1 MIDCTLTTAGRAA
14 ILSAVSGK
22 TLTFTGFQVGDGT
35 LAESDDP
42 ASMTALK
49 HKLFDIEIKDFQKD
63 GEKAT
68 LSGAFTSKD
77 VATPFYYREIALF
90 GTISNDTATPTPVL
104 IAYGNA
110 GQAAELI
117 CKYTDANDGQE
128 SFTEKLVRMT
138 IAIGQAEH
146 LTAVIEAGTYV
157 TKKYV
162 DDKDAARKQYVDDK
176 DAALTLKI
184 NKKANDTDVLHKA
197 GRETFTDPKIYKGT
211 SPYGLLQVV
220 PGSNQGVVPTA
231 REAMQIG
238 ILNAETAK
246 GGGSGWVAYL
256 IGERTTDGRTRA
268 FLQTCRNLTDD
279 SSPIYAY
286 IGVEVDANGQKHV
299 YTDTP
304 PLDNNS
310 GDVAT
315 TAWVNQKFPLVSTL
329 PASPNA
335 NLTYFLP
342 EE

>member
-22 TLTFTGFQVGDGT
+22 TLTFTGFQVGDGMLT
-35 LAESDDP
+35 ESDTP

-176 DAALTLKI
+176 TAALTLEI
-184 NKKANDTDVLHKA
+184 NKKANDTGVLHKA
-197 GRETFTDPKIYKGT
+197 GMETFTDPKIYKGT
-211 SPYGLLQVV
+211 SPYGLLQII

-231 REAMQIG
+231 RELMQIG
-238 ILNAETAK
+238 ILNAETTTDD
-246 GGGSGWVAYL
+246 GSGWIAYL
-256 IGERTTDGRTRA
+256 IGERTTNGKTRA
-268 FLQTCRNLTDD
+268 SLQARRFLSTD
-279 SSPIYAY
+279 SAAIVAY
-286 IGVEVDANGQKHV
+286 IGIEVDENGQKHV
-299 YTDTP
+299 YTDSP
-304 PLDNNS
+304 ELDNNS
-310 GDVAT
+310 GDIPT
-315 TAWVNQKFPLVSTL
+315 TNWVNRKFPLVSTL

-335 NLTYFLP
+335 NVTYFLP
-342 EE
+342 EA